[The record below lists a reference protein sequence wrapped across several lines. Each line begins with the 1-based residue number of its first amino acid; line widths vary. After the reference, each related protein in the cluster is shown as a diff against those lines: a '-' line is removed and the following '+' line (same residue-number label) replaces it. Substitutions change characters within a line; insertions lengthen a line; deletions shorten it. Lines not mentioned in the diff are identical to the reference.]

1 MTPKVHA
8 ALVGNDPGRCPCGR
22 LHPSTG
28 RRRALRKPEEGL
40 PLRAFEAFTEGK
52 ATRDLDGRWRLRYAG
67 RCERPLEL
75 KANDAK
81 SCFATRLVRCRR
93 CGPCRRARQARW
105 ALASANQCSRAKGRT
120 WFGTLT
126 LDSDWQSKFLQR
138 AQSLSGDPLA
148 AWWWEENCDARFKA
162 VTDVVYGEVQK
173 YWKRLRK
180 AGNVFT
186 YVVVFE
192 RHKTGLPHMH
202 FLLHEQGEP
211 ILKRSI
217 QEQWP
222 FGFSNVKLVGAKR
235 GRTAEQAS
243 WYVAKYLA
251 KSLLA
256 RVRAS
261 RGYRPEGQ

>member
-1 MTPKVHA
+1 M
-8 ALVGNDPGRCPCGR
+8 G
-22 LHPSTG
+22 
-28 RRRALRKPEEGL
+28 
-40 PLRAFEAFTEGK
+40 AFEAWTEGK

-67 RCERPLEL
+67 NCERPLEL

-81 SCFATRLVRCRR
+81 RTFAVRHVRCRK
-93 CGPCRRARQARW
+93 CHACLHARHAYW
-105 ALASANQCSRAKGRT
+105 ALAAIEQTKRASGRT

-126 LDSDWQSKFLQR
+126 LDQRYQDEFLLA
-138 AQSLSGDPLA
+138 AQSASRDPLA
-148 AWWWEENCDARFKA
+148 EWWWDSNCDARFKA
-162 VTDVVYGEVQK
+162 VTDLVYGEVQK

-180 AGNVFT
+180 AGHAFT

-217 QEQWP
+217 QQQWP

-235 GRTAEQAS
+235 GRTAEQAC
-243 WYVAKYLA
+243 WYVAKYLS
-251 KSLLA
+251 KSMLA

-261 RGYRPEGQ
+261 QRYRPEGRR